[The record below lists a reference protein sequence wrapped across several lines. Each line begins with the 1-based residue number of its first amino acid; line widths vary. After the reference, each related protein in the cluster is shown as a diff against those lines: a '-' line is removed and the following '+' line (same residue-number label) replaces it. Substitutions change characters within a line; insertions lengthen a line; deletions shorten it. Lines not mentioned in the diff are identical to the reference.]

1 MQTIYALSSGSLP
14 CAIAIIRISG
24 NETKNIVKNIVGSIG
39 KPRVMTYASFKNHKN
54 EIIDY
59 GMYVYFSSPQSFTGE
74 DCAEFHLHGS
84 KAVVSAFLL
93 ELSLYKNTRQAQA
106 GEFSRRAYV
115 NGKIDLLQAEAL
127 ADLLEAESE
136 SQRRLS
142 ILGASKQTTILYNS
156 WRNSLIEAM
165 ALLEATLDFSEEEDI
180 VNIDN
185 NITWLKIET
194 LIKQLKQHLSLVTM
208 GNIMQNGLKIT
219 IVGAPNAG
227 KSSLLNILSG
237 RDLAIVT
244 AQAGTTRDVIEAKLN
259 IQGVDIFLFDTAGL
273 RETEDEVE
281 KLGIVKALN
290 YIDQSD
296 LIFYMHDSTSLD
308 EILLPETNIPIWFI
322 NSKIDKT
329 AALSKKPARC
339 KKIFSISTMQPQT
352 IAVLVQAI
360 ENYLLENL
368 PKYGTIIPAKQRH
381 ISLLNKSL
389 TALITGYEDK
399 NILPEIKAEYLRIA
413 ANYLGQITGEIGVE
427 NILDVIFSQFCIGK

>member
-24 NETKNIVKNIVGSIG
+24 NETKNIVKNIVGNIG

-352 IAVLVQAI
+352 ITVLVQAI